1 LVFQGV
7 RMNRQEKTQQVSE
20 LSELFDG
27 VQLLILTEYSGLNVA
42 NMVDFRSKL
51 RENQGGYRIVKNSLA
66 KLALKDAEGE
76 ALSANFT
83 GPVGVAYTREDAA
96 ATAKVVTEFAKE
108 HPELEITAG
117 LIAGGTVLDSKGI
130 EALGRLPSKDVLR
143 AKLLGAMSGVSQN
156 FLRVLTA
163 PSRDLVGVLEA
174 RRTALADE

>member
-1 LVFQGV
+1 
-7 RMNRQEKTQQVSE
+7 MNRQEKTQQVNE

-27 VQLLILTEYSGLNVA
+27 VQLLVLTDYSGVNVA
-42 NMVDFRSKL
+42 NMVEFRSRI
-51 RENQGGYRIVKNSLA
+51 RESQGGYRIVKNTLA
-66 KLALKDAEGE
+66 RLAMKDAEG
-76 ALSANFT
+76 ASLMDGLT

-96 ATAKVVTEFAKE
+96 ATAKVITEFAKD

-117 LIAGGTVLDSKGI
+117 LMAGGTMLDPKAV
-130 EALGRLPSKDVLR
+130 EALGKLPSKDVLR

-174 RRTALADE
+174 RRNALAGE